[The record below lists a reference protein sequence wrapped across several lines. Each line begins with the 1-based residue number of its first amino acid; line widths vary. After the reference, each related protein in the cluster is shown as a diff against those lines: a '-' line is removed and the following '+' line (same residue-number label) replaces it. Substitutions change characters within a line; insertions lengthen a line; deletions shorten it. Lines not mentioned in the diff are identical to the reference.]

1 MTALERLR
9 LLAGPGGTT
18 GDALKRLAGTAGVAG
33 ALLVAYSGLD
43 TGTAAQHLLA
53 DKVVAV
59 NSFSGPDDEPNTRK
73 TKIANQNKAVMA
85 MLVSL
90 IASGA
95 IT

>member
-33 ALLVAYSGLD
+33 VLLVAYSGLD
-43 TGTAAQHLLA
+43 TGTAAQHLLY
-53 DKVVAV
+53 DRAV
-59 NSFSGPDDEPNTRK
+59 LINTLSGPDFEPSFRK
-73 TKIANQNKAVMA
+73 TKIANQNKAVIA
-85 MLVSL
+85 MLVSM

-95 IT
+95 I